1 MSFKDSLSK
10 IKDKLDYR
18 KSVEV
23 DSILIEIGLLNVYEE
38 QKLNA
43 EKMDESDTD
52 GTIYLNEIKKKVLSY
67 AIKKIGGELIPN
79 IVEETKNNEVIKKV
93 KEVYLLEQL
102 SQFPTALIDY
112 IFDAYIDLKDE
123 SDTKFKDV
131 FKFDWYKT
139 PEQREEERKV
149 KQEELR
155 KQEEKE
161 SNNKKEN
168 EEDKPIVFKKLKEEP
183 EENAEIKK

>member
-18 KSVEV
+18 KFVEI
-23 DSILIEIGLLNVYEE
+23 DGISIEIGLLNVYEE

-52 GTIYLNEIKKKVLSY
+52 GTIYLNEIRKKVLSY
-67 AIKKIGGELIPN
+67 AIKKIDGEIVPN
-79 IVEETKNNEVIKKV
+79 IVEETKNNELIKKV
-93 KEVYLLEQL
+93 KEAYLLEQL
-102 SQFPTALIDY
+102 SMYPTALIDY

-123 SDTKFKDV
+123 SDVKFKGV

-139 PEQREEERKV
+139 PEQREEEAKA
-149 KQEELR
+149 KQEEL
-155 KQEEKE
+155 KKQKETQEEE
-161 SNNKKEN
+161 
-168 EEDKPIVFKKLKEEP
+168 KPITFKELKEEP
-183 EENAEIKK
+183 EDNAETKK